1 MRSYLHLLDLFEDEV
16 GKLVIEFNY
25 SKSEN
30 GEVSK
35 IRMDVESM
43 HETKEERREGNGNGR
58 GEKGEGRGEGE
69 GRERRRRKINLKR
82 VRRKENDIDR
92 LPT

>member
-1 MRSYLHLLDLFEDEV
+1 LFGDKEV
-16 GKLVIEFNY
+16 KLIIEFDH
-25 SKSEN
+25 SKN
-30 GEVSK
+30 GNREVSK

-43 HETKEERREGNGNGR
+43 HKTKGERRQGNGR
-58 GEKGEGRGEGE
+58 RGGERW
-69 GRERRRRKINLKR
+69 ERRRRKINLKR

>member
-1 MRSYLHLLDLFEDEV
+1 LFEDEV

-58 GEKGEGRGEGE
+58 GEGGGE